1 MKTAIYVRCSTKHH
15 NQDVENQLLQL
26 NAYCEKQN
34 YEVYKVFSDYESGA
48 TENRSAFKA
57 MLLDASKRKFDQ
69 LLFWSLDR
77 LSREG
82 VRETISYLQTLESY
96 GVTYKSYSEQYIDSS
111 GIFKDV
117 IISILATLAK
127 QEKVRLSERVI
138 AGLDKAKL
146 KGRVGGRKKIEES
159 VVRKINELKSLGYS
173 NRKIGRELC
182 ISNNTVGAYIQ
193 LIY

>member
-26 NAYCEKQN
+26 NAFCEKQN
-34 YEVYKVFSDYESGA
+34 HNVFKVYSDYESSA
-48 TENRSAFKA
+48 SENRSAFKA
-57 MLLDASKRKFDQ
+57 MLLDASKREFDL

-77 LSREG
+77 FSREG
-82 VRETISYLQTLESY
+82 VRQTIGYLQILESY

-127 QEKVRLSERVI
+127 QEKVRLSQRVI
-138 AGLDKAKL
+138 AGLEKAKL
-146 KGRVGGRKKIEES
+146 KGRIGGRKKIDKEI
-159 VVRKINELKSLGYS
+159 VTKISALKNLGYS
-173 NRKIGRELC
+173 NRKIARELK
-182 ISNNTVGAYIQ
+182 ISNNTVGAYTQ
-193 LIY
+193 